1 MNFHAPDYE
10 LSAISNNCLCNMY
23 MCIKYYTYNNMYCRL
38 RLALWNVHDCHGDSR
53 DDVTNEVAWL
63 VAEDPANDG

>member
-1 MNFHAPDYE
+1 MHVATCY
-10 LSAISNNCLCNMY
+10 
-23 MCIKYYTYNNMYCRL
+23 
-38 RLALWNVHDCHGDSR
+38 ALWNMHDCHGDSR